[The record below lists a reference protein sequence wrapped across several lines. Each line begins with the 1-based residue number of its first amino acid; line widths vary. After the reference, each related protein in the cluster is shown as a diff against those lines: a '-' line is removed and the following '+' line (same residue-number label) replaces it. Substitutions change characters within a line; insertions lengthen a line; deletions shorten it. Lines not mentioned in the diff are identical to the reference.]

1 MTSRPPVEDGAS
13 RGIAT
18 DAAEGPPPGTARRE
32 RWTPVLAIIVVA
44 LYAALLHMR
53 PSGEGW
59 GRGWNL
65 LAFWLYASPAALVTG
80 ALAAWRATRAQGMLR
95 RVGIGVALLGL
106 LFPLVA
112 IAVLRAR
119 A

>member
-1 MTSRPPVEDGAS
+1 MTSRPPVDEAAPRAIAS
-13 RGIAT
+13 
-18 DAAEGPPPGTARRE
+18 DAAPPPQMPRRE

-44 LYAALLHMR
+44 LYAALLHIQ
-53 PSGEGW
+53 PAGENW

-65 LAFWLYASPAALVTG
+65 LAFWMYASPAALVVG
-80 ALAAWRATRAQGMLR
+80 ALAAWRAPRAQGLLR
-95 RVGIGVALLGL
+95 RVGIAAAWLGL

-112 IAVLRAR
+112 IAVLRAK